1 LRVDIGARSDPGRV
15 RENNEDSYRVVPAL
29 DLFLLS
35 DGVGGEACGEVASAT
50 AVEAVATHC
59 LEAEDNPSTQFFGEP
74 RRDLS
79 EKTNRLASAVHL
91 ANQRIRECARSNPKQ
106 SGMGATILG
115 ARLDGQRLSLVH
127 VGDSRAYLLRSGVL
141 EQLTADHSVVAELGR
156 RGIIPRGEGSAAGM
170 QSALM
175 RAVGVEE
182 EVEVDADE
190 HILLDGDVLL
200 LCSDGLTRMV
210 SDAEIAGALISN
222 DDAQAAADHLVALAN
237 ESGGQDNVTV
247 IVLRV
252 EPDAGGLFG
261 RLRRWAGR
269 SSEATSPAGGHRSAK
284 TRP

>member
-1 LRVDIGARSDPGRV
+1 MRQ
-15 RENNEDSYRVVPAL
+15 NNEDSYRVVPAL

-35 DGVGGEACGEVASAT
+35 DGVGGEACGEIASAS
-50 AVEAVATHC
+50 AVETVVTHC
-59 LEAEDNPSTQFFGEP
+59 LEAEENTSAQLFGEP

-79 EKTNRLASAVHL
+79 ERTNRLASAVHL
-91 ANQRIRECARSNPKQ
+91 ANRKIRESALSNPKLL
-106 SGMGATILG
+106 GMGATILG

-141 EQLTADHSVVAELGR
+141 EQLTTDHSVVAELSR
-156 RGIIPRGEGSAAGM
+156 RGVVPHGEMNTNM

-175 RAVGVEE
+175 RAVGMEE

-190 HILLDGDVLL
+190 HVLLGGDVLL
-200 LCSDGLTRMV
+200 LCSDGLTCMV
-210 SDAEIAGALISN
+210 SDGDIGNALMSYG
-222 DDAQAAADHLVALAN
+222 DAQAAADHLVALAN

-252 EPDAGGLFG
+252 ESDDDGFLG
-261 RLRRWAGR
+261 RLRRWTGR
-269 SSEATSPAGGHRSAK
+269 PSEATSPPGGPSSAK

>member
-1 LRVDIGARSDPGRV
+1 MRVDVGARSDPGRV

-35 DGVGGEACGEVASAT
+35 DGVGGEACGEIASAT
-50 AVEAVATHC
+50 AVETIAVHC
-59 LEAEDNPSTQFFGEP
+59 LEAEDNPCAQFFGEP

-79 EKTNRLASAVHL
+79 ENTNRLASAVHL
-91 ANQRIRECARSNPKQ
+91 ANQRVWECARNNPGQ

-115 ARLDGQRLSLVH
+115 ARLDGERLSLVH
-127 VGDSRAYLLRSGVL
+127 VGDSRAYLLRSGTL
-141 EQLTADHSVVAELGR
+141 EQLTTDHSVAELSR
-156 RGIIPRGEGSAAGM
+156 RGVIPRGEMNTNM

-175 RAVGVEE
+175 RAVGMEE
-182 EVEVDADE
+182 DVEVDADE

-210 SDAEIAGALISN
+210 SDGDIAHALMSCN
-222 DDAQAAADHLVALAN
+222 DAQAAADHLVALAN

-252 EPDAGGLFG
+252 ESDASGLLE

-269 SSEATSPAGGHRSAK
+269 PSEATSPSGGPSSAK